1 MGRYFRF
8 DGNTFDFATRCDVT
22 ERREYFNEFT
32 FGGQRD
38 QRIYGLSKVTPML
51 TAEYDVNG
59 LYFLR
64 NVLGTLSATIPST
77 MTIAEVP
84 EIGTISADIDG
95 IYAGIT
101 QAKVDTWN
109 FTVEENGPARVEFA
123 AIGKG
128 FAGTAPTAYTADFC
142 STVVMPY
149 NVGVTVNTSSIGF
162 TRFNLN
168 VNNALT
174 PIFKNATLPQ
184 TIRATGLEVD
194 GKIRVAD
201 YKNANIADG
210 SLCVV
215 VSPIGTIYIPT
226 IKVTEIP
233 SRARGF
239 DLPEAE
245 YSFIGFPSCTDQ
257 AIKAVLGTTIKW

>member
-38 QRIYGLSKVTPML
+38 MRIYGLSKVTPML

-59 LYFLR
+59 LYFLK
-64 NVLGTLSATIPST
+64 NVLGTATGSSI
-77 MTIAEVP
+77 TIGADP
-84 EIGTISADIDG
+84 GEIGTISADIDG
-95 IYAGIT
+95 TYAGIT

-109 FTVEENGPARVEFA
+109 FTVEENSPARVEFS
-123 AIGKG
+123 AIGRG

-149 NVGVTVNTSSIGF
+149 NVVVNVNGTSIGF

-168 VNNALT
+168 INNALQ

-210 SLCVV
+210 SLSVAV
-215 VSPIGTIYIPT
+215 NPIGTIFVPT
-226 IKVTEIP
+226 VKITEIP
-233 SRARGF
+233 SRARGY

-245 YSFIGFPSCTDQ
+245 YSFIGFPTCTDQ
-257 AIKAVLGTTIKW
+257 AVKAVLGSTIKW